1 MTSEELATLWKL
13 AGSFGAGA
21 GVAVLIGWLLLKFF
35 AASYLG
41 EKGKNLATKED
52 IAAITR
58 QIEGVKSEYT
68 ILAEQFKA
76 KHQLRMA
83 AVDRR
88 LQAHQEAFALW
99 RRIIRS
105 FDQETGWEEVHD
117 ACQKWW
123 DSNCL
128 FLEPTARDAFSC
140 AIVSTNILR
149 DVDLRRRGE
158 DGTDQAMIL
167 FEAVAGAG
175 DEIAKAVALP
185 GLAPAEQHELQESIS
200 HSIRRYPH

>member
-1 MTSEELATLWKL
+1 MTPDDVRFLVQI
-13 AGSFGAGA
+13 AGSAGMGA
-21 GVAVLIGWLLLKFF
+21 LIASGIALLLVRHFLG
-35 AASYLG
+35 SYMV

-52 IAAITR
+52 IADITHK
-58 QIEGVKSEYT
+58 IEGIKSQYALE
-68 ILAEQFKA
+68 AERFKA
-76 KHQLRMA
+76 EHQLRLA

-88 LQAHQEAFALW
+88 LLAHQEAFALW
-99 RRIIRS
+99 RRIVRS
-105 FDQETGWEEVHD
+105 FDQETGWEEVHN

-128 FLEPTARDAFSC
+128 FLEPRARDAFSC

-158 DGTDQAMIL
+158 DGTDQAMSL